1 VLVAN
6 RNDKDNTLVR
16 VLMSRII
23 ELKKLQEDRMQAT

>member
-1 VLVAN
+1 MLVAN